1 MISCTEFIPLYSEFF
16 KFIESKGGHDA
27 VVRYW
32 EYISDYSIGDKT
44 NPNSL
49 ISFVEKYGFEG
60 TWKYW
65 SHTLTEEACDVLR
78 IYDPVNKT
86 CYSHMRHCPSKGMLL
101 EMKHL
106 EPYYDYC
113 GHCGLIYSR
122 VLEKYGIMSERD
134 NSGVDHAECSS
145 MMYMRGHRP
154 GPEVSQIDDTKIV
167 MDLKREDNKY
177 LHRDFHLIGDLALK
191 YCGEKYGDNGV
202 HEFLYHFAQVNYA
215 PVLED
220 AKKRGLIALK
230 EKIEQVYETE
240 EASEL
245 LHTELTEDRLTVTV
259 DKSPVIEYMH
269 SLNQEPSRYY
279 IEETRTLYAAMADA
293 CDFGFTLEYYK
304 EDGAAKFTF
313 FKRGF

>member
-134 NSGVDHAECSS
+134 NSCVDHAECSS

-167 MDLKREDNKY
+167 MDRKREDNKY
-177 LHRDFHLIGDLALK
+177 LHRGFHLIGDLAR
-191 YCGEKYGDNGV
+191 E
-202 HEFLYHFAQVNYA
+202 
-215 PVLED
+215 
-220 AKKRGLIALK
+220 
-230 EKIEQVYETE
+230 
-240 EASEL
+240 
-245 LHTELTEDRLTVTV
+245 
-259 DKSPVIEYMH
+259 
-269 SLNQEPSRYY
+269 
-279 IEETRTLYAAMADA
+279 
-293 CDFGFTLEYYK
+293 
-304 EDGAAKFTF
+304 
-313 FKRGF
+313 